1 MRFGLTTDFRNLPGS
16 GKSSSQVYA
25 ETIDLFA
32 WAETL
37 GFGAAY
43 VFEHHF
49 TDDDYMSSPMVAA
62 TAIAARTKQMRVG
75 PDIAILPLYDPV
87 RVAEDGAVLD
97 LISNGRLDFGVGL
110 GYRPE
115 EYAGYGLDIKSK
127 GSRANEA
134 LEIIRRLWQGETV
147 SFHGKHFDIDHAKLS
162 PRPVQQP
169 NPPIW
174 VGGFSKAAA
183 RRAARYGDGY
193 IGPLNRGMYEMYL
206 SEVKAAGKDP
216 ARARV
221 IGGDL
226 WLIVSEDPGRTFVEC
241 APNLLYWF
249 NAYSRWFAGSDTSP
263 WPHLDNK
270 EQILSLGLATI
281 VTPEDAV
288 KHIKA
293 RTADVPVEIFTMM
306 LMPPGSPI
314 NSVQTSL
321 ELFAK
326 KVMPHFQ

>member
-1 MRFGLTTDFRNLPGS
+1 M
-16 GKSSSQVYA
+16 
-25 ETIDLFA
+25 
-32 WAETL
+32 
-37 GFGAAY
+37 
-43 VFEHHF
+43 
-49 TDDDYMSSPMVAA
+49 
-62 TAIAARTKQMRVG
+62 
-75 PDIAILPLYDPV
+75 YD
-87 RVAEDGAVLD
+87 
-97 LISNGRLDFGVGL
+97 
-110 GYRPE
+110 
-115 EYAGYGLDIKSK
+115 
-127 GSRANEA
+127 
-134 LEIIRRLWQGETV
+134 
-147 SFHGKHFDIDHAKLS
+147 
-162 PRPVQQP
+162 
-169 NPPIW
+169 
-174 VGGFSKAAA
+174 
-183 RRAARYGDGY
+183 
-193 IGPLNRGMYEMYL
+193 MYL

-226 WLIVSEDPGRTFVEC
+226 WLIVSEDPGRTFAEC

-288 KHIKA
+288 KHIQA
-293 RTADVPVEIFTMM
+293 RTADVPVELFTMM

-314 NSVQTSL
+314 TSVQTSL

>member
-1 MRFGLTTDFRNLPGS
+1 
-16 GKSSSQVYA
+16 VYA
-25 ETIDLFA
+25 EAIDLFA

-147 SFHGKHFDIDHAKLS
+147 SFHGKHFQSLVQNC
-162 PRPVQQP
+162 PRGQSSSKTRRSGS
-169 NPPIW
+169 
-174 VGGFSKAAA
+174 GGSA
-183 RRAARYGDGY
+183 RPRHGVPRGTVMAISAR
-193 IGPLNRGMYEMYL
+193 
-206 SEVKAAGKDP
+206 
-216 ARARV
+216 
-221 IGGDL
+221 
-226 WLIVSEDPGRTFVEC
+226 
-241 APNLLYWF
+241 
-249 NAYSRWFAGSDTSP
+249 
-263 WPHLDNK
+263 
-270 EQILSLGLATI
+270 
-281 VTPEDAV
+281 
-288 KHIKA
+288 
-293 RTADVPVEIFTMM
+293 
-306 LMPPGSPI
+306 
-314 NSVQTSL
+314 
-321 ELFAK
+321 
-326 KVMPHFQ
+326 